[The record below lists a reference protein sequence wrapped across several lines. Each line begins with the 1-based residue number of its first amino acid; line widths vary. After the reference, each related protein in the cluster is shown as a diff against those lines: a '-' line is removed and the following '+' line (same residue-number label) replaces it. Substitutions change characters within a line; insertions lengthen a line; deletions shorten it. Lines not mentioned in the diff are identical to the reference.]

1 MPFLNTGRILSGAS
15 QQSLTLVRTRCDLWQ
30 RRPVLVQ
37 TTPQKYLAL
46 QHYGT
51 SYAEIAYNLGI
62 LC

>member
-15 QQSLTLVRTRCDLWQ
+15 LQSLTLVRTRCDLWQ
-30 RRPVLVQ
+30 RCPMLVQ

-46 QHYGT
+46 QHYAA
-51 SYAEIAYNLGI
+51 SYAEIAYNFGM